1 MRFGGVRLFVRRG
14 RYRLHL
20 LGLGPGQLRRLRHHL
35 RRRNNLPE
43 QHVSAEQLCPQ
54 LPDQL
59 VWWRRLRRH
68 VRLPSRFFLHGRR
81 FEHVRAM

>member
-20 LGLGPGQLRRLRHHL
+20 LGLGPEQLWRLRH
-35 RRRNNLPE
+35 RNDLPE
-43 QHVSAEQLCPQ
+43 QHVSAEQLCPP

-59 VWWRRLRRH
+59 VW
-68 VRLPSRFFLHGRR
+68 
-81 FEHVRAM
+81 